1 MILPFVLI
9 LSGVPMICC
18 RKEKMYD
25 SVSSFLKAEDRGGE
39 QSFPFSAAMV
49 SSFPRLTAEG
59 SGRFV
64 PSDIHG
70 AAACFY
76 NGDTYVLRLV
86 NLSTG
91 ATEKSLEFPDLA
103 QTFAGRYAKCLWLDN
118 NLLLWHGDTTL
129 VALYD
134 AEGNKL
140 RELNLG
146 LLHQGK
152 TYSVSGAPNTRW
164 QFHKASGRL
173 IVPLN
178 CMSDYGNE
186 EEHALPL
193 FAACDIQTGEAAF
206 LPIHKPTVYPAGRH
220 LDALGHP
227 FTALEGDIF
236 YVLFPLHPVLYA

>member
-1 MILPFVLI
+1 M
-9 LSGVPMICC
+9 
-18 RKEKMYD
+18 
-25 SVSSFLKAEDRGGE
+25 
-39 QSFPFSAAMV
+39 
-49 SSFPRLTAEG
+49 
-59 SGRFV
+59 
-64 PSDIHG
+64 
-70 AAACFY
+70 ACFY
-76 NGDTYVLRLV
+76 NGDTYSARFVILAHG
-86 NLSTG
+86 N
-91 ATEKSLEFPDLA
+91 TEKSLEFADLQA
-103 QTFAGRYAKCLWLDN
+103 LFGGRYAKCRWLDN
-118 NLLLWHGDTTL
+118 NLLLWHSDTTL

-178 CMSDYGNE
+178 CVSDYGIE
-186 EEHALPL
+186 EEHSLPL

-206 LPIHKPTVYPAGRH
+206 LPIHKRTVYPAGRH
-220 LDALGHP
+220 LDALGHR

-236 YVLFPLHPVLYA
+236 TYCFRFIRYCIPTT